1 MLCLSLSRPC
11 HCLCLFLK
19 LHHLSLASEKGL
31 SPMRGESL
39 PISVDLVMG
48 SSRDTCSGYLNLKG
62 NLIQPPCV
70 QVHPHTTSIKK
81 KSNLGGD
88 MTTPSRFIVLG
99 DVHPFVCYFFL
110 RTEGVR
116 GCLSSGAHSMM
127 AGTDRFGCMWVVR

>member
-39 PISVDLVMG
+39 PISVDLVMW
-48 SSRDTCSGYLNLKG
+48 SSRDTCAGYLNLKG

-70 QVHPHTTSIKK
+70 QVHPHTTSVKK
-81 KSNLGGD
+81 KKQPRRGYDNSVQIHCITSFRML
-88 MTTPSRFIVLG
+88 F
-99 DVHPFVCYFFL
+99 FFL

-127 AGTDRFGCMWVVR
+127 AGADRFGCMWVVR